1 MEIFSNDP
9 KVIGLGGDFNRVTAM
24 LLFAW
29 VIHNQMVDLLLAL
42 KKTIPV
48 IIISLYR
55 QIIGPFVAC
64 YLLAFHFDMREAGV
78 WWGFFLVAWSA
89 AIMSYLY
96 GQHVLRQRLASGQE
110 PAESSVPVS

>member
-1 MEIFSNDP
+1 MDLTNDP
-9 KVIGLGGDFNRVTAM
+9 KVIELGTDFNRVTAM

-48 IIISLYR
+48 IIICLYR

-64 YLLAFHFDMREAGV
+64 YLLAFHFDMREGGV

-89 AIMSYLY
+89 AIASYFY
-96 GQHVLRQRLASGQE
+96 GQYILRQRLASGKD
-110 PAESSVPVS
+110 PNESLVTVP

>member
-1 MEIFSNDP
+1 MDLTNNP
-9 KVIGLGGDFNRVTAM
+9 KGIELGSDCNRVTAM

-42 KKTIPV
+42 KKTVSV
-48 IIISLYR
+48 IIICLYR

-64 YLLAFHFDMREAGV
+64 YLLAFHFDMREGGV

-89 AIMSYLY
+89 AVMSYFY
-96 GQHVLRQRLASGQE
+96 GQRVLRKRLASGQE
-110 PAESSVPVS
+110 PAESSAPVS